1 MVKDYIVSFRDKQRY
16 ALIEYKKIEK
26 FDHYYEGVIIE
37 SHFPKAVTFFINECN
52 LIINDMAI
60 SLLDEI
66 EEKLYSYDI
75 GLENSCSRIFDIE
88 FIDKNKISFF
98 TKYPSSRGY
107 LDKYP
112 NS

>member
-1 MVKDYIVSFRDKQRY
+1 MKDWIVSYRDKERY
-16 ALIEYKKIEK
+16 ALITYEKIDK

-37 SHFPKAVTFFINECN
+37 SDFPKEVVFLINECN
-52 LIINDMAI
+52 SIIDEMAI

-66 EEKLYSYDI
+66 EKELYSYDI
-75 GLENSCSRIFDIE
+75 RLEKNRSKIFDIQFTDE
-88 FIDKNKISFF
+88 SKISFF

-112 NS
+112 SS

>member
-1 MVKDYIVSFRDKQRY
+1 MMKDYIVSFRDKQRC

-37 SHFPKAVTFFINECN
+37 SNFPKEVIFFINECN
-52 LIINDMAI
+52 SIINDMAI

-75 GLENSCSRIFDIE
+75 GLEKNCSRIFDIE

-98 TKYPSSRGY
+98 TKYPSSQGY

>member
-1 MVKDYIVSFRDKQRY
+1 MKDYIISFRDKQRY
-16 ALIEYKKIEK
+16 ALIEYNKIDK
-26 FDHYYEGVIIE
+26 FDYYYEGVIIE
-37 SHFPKAVTFFINECN
+37 SNFPEEVIFFINECHAT
-52 LIINDMAI
+52 INDMAI

-66 EEKLYSYDI
+66 EKKLYLYDI
-75 GLENSCSRIFDIE
+75 GLEKNCSRIFDIQ

-112 NS
+112 SD

>member
-1 MVKDYIVSFRDKQRY
+1 MMKDYIISFRDKQRY

-37 SHFPKAVTFFINECN
+37 SNFPKEVIFFINERN
-52 LIINDMAI
+52 SIINDIAI

-75 GLENSCSRIFDIE
+75 GLEKNCSRIFDIA
-88 FIDKNKISFF
+88 FIDKNKIFFF

-112 NS
+112 NN